1 MFGVSIISNF
11 ELVMKAPQIGHCYLK
26 CSQIR
31 RPVWNLPRIIPFI
44 TNLNPTQ
51 IGKILKED
59 VIIAPITIENSIF
72 EKIVKG
78 NKMLL

>member
-1 MFGVSIISNF
+1 
-11 ELVMKAPQIGHCYLK
+11 MKAPQIGHCYLK

-31 RPVWNLPRIIPFI
+31 RPVWNLPRIVPFI

-51 IGKILKED
+51 SGKILKED
-59 VIIAPITIENSIF
+59 IIIAPIKIENSIF